1 MLMTKK
7 TKLLVRGD
15 YPLIASP
22 TLAKRYGVPSA
33 MFLQKLHYCLQSSD
47 AKCIQQQKYFYHS
60 YEQWADTLGI
70 YSVSTI
76 KRIVSKLKN
85 AGILIVKKLAQNKWL
100 QTNFYTIN
108 YRKLSNV
115 VKGTT
120 QPNQAATSSQDESS
134 TNSPIQGNMSKQR
147 HASSALSITTPNITK
162 SRSSSNPAPIGL
174 PSPLS
179 PVAQASDLEAM
190 SPEIRGLYHQLLK
203 MKVDIHYD
211 DARLDEWL
219 KHKNFIVQQVAYL
232 KDQLGHLKM
241 HWHSPEQLN
250 LRVNS

>member
-1 MLMTKK
+1 MTKK
-7 TKLLVRGD
+7 SKLLVRGD

-22 TLAKRYGVPSA
+22 TLAQAYGVPSA

-76 KRIVSKLKN
+76 KRIVSKLKT
-85 AGILIVKKLAQNKWL
+85 AGILIVKKLSQNKWL

-108 YRKLSNV
+108 YRKLSTV
-115 VKGTT
+115 VKGIS
-120 QPNQAATSSQDESS
+120 QENQATTSSQDKSS
-134 TNSPIQGNMSKQR
+134 MNSPIQGNRSKQR
-147 HASSALSITTPNITK
+147 HASTLSITAPTITK
-162 SRSSSNPAPIGL
+162 PRPSNPTPIGL
-174 PSPLS
+174 PYPLS
-179 PVAQASDLEAM
+179 AVAQASDLQAM
-190 SPEIRGLYHQLLK
+190 SPEKRGLYRQLIQ

-241 HWHSPEQLN
+241 HWHSPEQLG
-250 LRVNS
+250 LRVN

>member
-1 MLMTKK
+1 MTKK
-7 TKLLVRGD
+7 SKLLVRGD

-22 TLAKRYGVPSA
+22 TLAQAYGVPSA

-76 KRIVSKLKN
+76 KRIVSKLKT
-85 AGILIVKKLAQNKWL
+85 AGILIVKKLSQNKWL

-108 YRKLSNV
+108 YRKLSTV
-115 VKGTT
+115 VKGIS
-120 QPNQAATSSQDESS
+120 QENQATTSSQDKSS
-134 TNSPIQGNMSKQR
+134 MNSPIQGNRSKQR
-147 HASSALSITTPNITK
+147 HASTLSITAPTITK
-162 SRSSSNPAPIGL
+162 PRPSNPTPIGL
-174 PSPLS
+174 PYPLS
-179 PVAQASDLEAM
+179 AVAQASDLQAM
-190 SPEIRGLYHQLLK
+190 SPEKRGLYRQLIQ

-211 DARLDEWL
+211 DARLNEWL
-219 KHKNFIVQQVAYL
+219 KRKNFIVQQVAYL

-241 HWHSPEQLN
+241 HWHSPEQLG
-250 LRVNS
+250 LRVN

>member
-7 TKLLVRGD
+7 SKLLVRGD

-22 TLAKRYGVPSA
+22 TLAQAYGVPSA
-33 MFLQKLHYCLQSSD
+33 MFLQKLHYYLQSSD

-76 KRIVSKLKN
+76 KRIVSKLRT

-108 YRKLSNV
+108 YRKLSTV
-115 VKGTT
+115 IKGITE
-120 QPNQAATSSQDESS
+120 QNQDTISSQDAP
-134 TNSPIQGNMSKQR
+134 TANNSMQN
-147 HASSALSITTPNITK
+147 
-162 SRSSSNPAPIGL
+162 RSSKAQPAKSTLTIEAPAVMTKPKSNNISPIGL

-179 PVAQASDLEAM
+179 PVAQASDLQAM
-190 SPEIRGLYHQLLK
+190 SPDKRGLYHQLLK
-203 MKVDIHYD
+203 MKVDIDYD
-211 DARLDEWL
+211 DVRLDEWL
-219 KHKNFIVQQVAYL
+219 KCKKFIVQQVAYL

-241 HWHSPEQLN
+241 SWHSPEQLG
-250 LRVNS
+250 LKVN

>member
-1 MLMTKK
+1 MTKK
-7 TKLLVRGD
+7 SKLLVRGD

-22 TLAKRYGVPSA
+22 TLAQAYGVPSA

-108 YRKLSNV
+108 YRKLSTV
-115 VKGTT
+115 VKGIS
-120 QPNQAATSSQDESS
+120 QENQATTSSQDKSS
-134 TNSPIQGNMSKQR
+134 MNSPIQGNRSKQR
-147 HASSALSITTPNITK
+147 HASTLSITAPTITK
-162 SRSSSNPAPIGL
+162 PRPSNPTPIGL
-174 PSPLS
+174 PYPLS
-179 PVAQASDLEAM
+179 AVAQASDLQAM
-190 SPEIRGLYHQLLK
+190 SPEKRGLYRQLIQ

-241 HWHSPEQLN
+241 HWHSPEQLG
-250 LRVNS
+250 LRVN

>member
-1 MLMTKK
+1 MTKK
-7 TKLLVRGD
+7 SKLLVRGD

-22 TLAKRYGVPSA
+22 TLAQAYGVPSA

-76 KRIVSKLKN
+76 KRIVSKLKT
-85 AGILIVKKLAQNKWL
+85 AGILIVKKLSQNKWL

-108 YRKLSNV
+108 YRKLSTV
-115 VKGTT
+115 VKGIS
-120 QPNQAATSSQDESS
+120 QENQATTSSQDKSS
-134 TNSPIQGNMSKQR
+134 MNSPIQGNRSKQR
-147 HASSALSITTPNITK
+147 HASTLSITAPTITK
-162 SRSSSNPAPIGL
+162 PRPSNPTPIGL
-174 PSPLS
+174 PYPLS
-179 PVAQASDLEAM
+179 AVAQASDLQAM
-190 SPEIRGLYHQLLK
+190 SPEKRGLYRQLIQ

>member
-1 MLMTKK
+1 MTKK
-7 TKLLVRGD
+7 SKLLVRGD

-22 TLAKRYGVPSA
+22 TLAQAYGVPSA

-120 QPNQAATSSQDESS
+120 QQNQAATSSPDESS
-134 TNSPIQGNMSKQR
+134 TNSPIQGNRSKQR
-147 HASSALSITTPNITK
+147 HASSTLSITAPNITK
-162 SRSSSNPAPIGL
+162 PRASNPTPIGL

-179 PVAQASDLEAM
+179 PVAQASDLQAM
-190 SPEIRGLYHQLLK
+190 SPEKRGLYRQLIQ

-211 DARLDEWL
+211 DARLDEWIKCKIVIGQL
-219 KHKNFIVQQVAYL
+219 DAYHKEQV
-232 KDQLGHLKM
+232 GH
-241 HWHSPEQLN
+241 
-250 LRVNS
+250 

>member
-1 MLMTKK
+1 MTKK
-7 TKLLVRGD
+7 SKLLVRGD

-22 TLAKRYGVPSA
+22 TLAQAYGVPSA

-76 KRIVSKLKN
+76 KRIVSKLKT
-85 AGILIVKKLAQNKWL
+85 AGILIVKKLSQNKWL

-108 YRKLSNV
+108 YRKLSTV
-115 VKGTT
+115 VKGIS
-120 QPNQAATSSQDESS
+120 QENQATTSSQDKSS
-134 TNSPIQGNMSKQR
+134 MNSPIQGNRSKQR
-147 HASSALSITTPNITK
+147 HASTLSITAPTITK
-162 SRSSSNPAPIGL
+162 PRPSNPTPIGL
-174 PSPLS
+174 PYPLS
-179 PVAQASDLEAM
+179 AVAQASDLQAM
-190 SPEIRGLYHQLLK
+190 SPEKRGLYRQLIQ

-241 HWHSPEQLN
+241 HWHSPEHLD
-250 LRVNS
+250 LRVN

>member
-1 MLMTKK
+1 MTKK
-7 TKLLVRGD
+7 TKLLVSGD

-22 TLAKRYGVPSA
+22 TLAKKYGVPSA
-33 MFLQKLHYCLQSSD
+33 MFLQKLHYFLQSSD
-47 AKCIQQQKYFYHS
+47 AKCMEQQKYFYHS
-60 YEQWADTLGI
+60 YEQWTDTLGI

-76 KRIVSKLKN
+76 KRIVSKLKT
-85 AGILIVKKLAQNKWL
+85 AGILIVKKLSQNKWL

-108 YRKLSNV
+108 YRKLSALIKGVEEKKLAV
-115 VKGTT
+115 VPPKDESENSSTRNIRAKA
-120 QPNQAATSSQDESS
+120 QPNNSTLAIAA
-134 TNSPIQGNMSKQR
+134 
-147 HASSALSITTPNITK
+147 PNITK
-162 SRSSSNPAPIGL
+162 PRASNPTPIGL

-179 PVAQASDLEAM
+179 PVAQASDLQAM
-190 SPEIRGLYHQLLK
+190 SPEKRGLYRQLIQ

-241 HWHSPEQLN
+241 HWHSTEQLG
-250 LRVNS
+250 LKVN

>member
-1 MLMTKK
+1 MTKK
-7 TKLLVRGD
+7 SKLLVRGD

-22 TLAKRYGVPSA
+22 TLAQAYGVPSA

-76 KRIVSKLKN
+76 KRIVSKLKT
-85 AGILIVKKLAQNKWL
+85 AGILIVKKLSQNKWL

-108 YRKLSNV
+108 YRKLSTV
-115 VKGTT
+115 VKGIS
-120 QPNQAATSSQDESS
+120 QENQATTSSQDKSS
-134 TNSPIQGNMSKQR
+134 MNSPIQGNRSKQR
-147 HASSALSITTPNITK
+147 HASTLSITAPTITK
-162 SRSSSNPAPIGL
+162 PRSSNPAPIGL
-174 PSPLS
+174 PYPLS
-179 PVAQASDLEAM
+179 AVAQASDLQAM
-190 SPEIRGLYHQLLK
+190 SPEKRGLYRQLIQ

-211 DARLDEWL
+211 DARLNEWL
-219 KHKNFIVQQVAYL
+219 KRKNFIVQQVAYI

-241 HWHSPEQLN
+241 HWHSPEQLG
-250 LRVNS
+250 LKVN

>member
-134 TNSPIQGNMSKQR
+134 TNSPIQGNRSKQR
-147 HASSALSITTPNITK
+147 HASTLSITAPTITK
-162 SRSSSNPAPIGL
+162 PRPSNPTPIGL
-174 PSPLS
+174 PYPLS
-179 PVAQASDLEAM
+179 AVAQASDLQAM
-190 SPEIRGLYHQLLK
+190 SPEKRGLYRQLIQ

-211 DARLDEWL
+211 DARLNEWL
-219 KHKNFIVQQVAYL
+219 KRKNFIVQQVAYI

-241 HWHSPEQLN
+241 HWHSPEQLG
-250 LRVNS
+250 LKVN

>member
-1 MLMTKK
+1 MTKK
-7 TKLLVRGD
+7 SKLLVLGD

-22 TLAKRYGVPSA
+22 TLAQAYGVPSA

-76 KRIVSKLKN
+76 KRIVSKLKT
-85 AGILIVKKLAQNKWL
+85 AGILIVKKLSQNKWL

-108 YRKLSNV
+108 YRKLSTV
-115 VKGTT
+115 VKGIS
-120 QPNQAATSSQDESS
+120 QENQATTSSQDKSS
-134 TNSPIQGNMSKQR
+134 MNSPIQGNRSKQR
-147 HASSALSITTPNITK
+147 HASTLSITAPTITK
-162 SRSSSNPAPIGL
+162 PRPSNPTPIGL
-174 PSPLS
+174 PYPLS
-179 PVAQASDLEAM
+179 AVAQASDLQAM
-190 SPEIRGLYHQLLK
+190 SPEKRGLYRQLIQ

-211 DARLDEWL
+211 DARLNEWL
-219 KHKNFIVQQVAYL
+219 KRKNFIVQQVAYI

-241 HWHSPEQLN
+241 HWHSPEQLG
-250 LRVNS
+250 LKVN

>member
-1 MLMTKK
+1 MTKK
-7 TKLLVRGD
+7 SKLLVRGD

-22 TLAKRYGVPSA
+22 TLAQAYGVPSA

-76 KRIVSKLKN
+76 KRIVSKLKT
-85 AGILIVKKLAQNKWL
+85 AGILIVKKLSQNKWL

-134 TNSPIQGNMSKQR
+134 TNSPIQGNRSKQR
-147 HASSALSITTPNITK
+147 HASTLSITAPTITK
-162 SRSSSNPAPIGL
+162 PRPSNPTPIGL
-174 PSPLS
+174 PYPLS
-179 PVAQASDLEAM
+179 AVAQASDLQAM
-190 SPEIRGLYHQLLK
+190 SPEKRGLYRQLIQ

-211 DARLDEWL
+211 DARLNEWL
-219 KHKNFIVQQVAYL
+219 KRKNFIVQQVAYL

-241 HWHSPEQLN
+241 HWHSPEQLG
-250 LRVNS
+250 LRVN

>member
-1 MLMTKK
+1 MTKK
-7 TKLLVRGD
+7 SKLLVRGD

-22 TLAKRYGVPSA
+22 TLAQAYGVPSA

-134 TNSPIQGNMSKQR
+134 TNSPIQGNRSKQR
-147 HASSALSITTPNITK
+147 HASSTLSITAPNITK
-162 SRSSSNPAPIGL
+162 PRASNPTPIGL

-179 PVAQASDLEAM
+179 PVAQASDLQAM
-190 SPEIRGLYHQLLK
+190 SPEKRGLYRQLIQ

-211 DARLDEWL
+211 DARLDEWIKCKKL
-219 KHKNFIVQQVAYL
+219 IVQQVAYL
-232 KDQLGHLKM
+232 KDQFGHLKM
-241 HWHSPEQLN
+241 HWHSPEELG
-250 LRVNS
+250 LRVN

>member
-120 QPNQAATSSQDESS
+120 QPNQAAT
-134 TNSPIQGNMSKQR
+134 R
-147 HASSALSITTPNITK
+147 SI
-162 SRSSSNPAPIGL
+162 RS
-174 PSPLS
+174 
-179 PVAQASDLEAM
+179 
-190 SPEIRGLYHQLLK
+190 
-203 MKVDIHYD
+203 HYR
-211 DARLDEWL
+211 A
-219 KHKNFIVQQVAYL
+219 
-232 KDQLGHLKM
+232 G
-241 HWHSPEQLN
+241 
-250 LRVNS
+250 

>member
-7 TKLLVRGD
+7 SKLLVRGD
-15 YPLIASP
+15 YQLIASP
-22 TLAKRYGVPSA
+22 TLAQAYGVPSA

-108 YRKLSNV
+108 YRKLSTV
-115 VKGTT
+115 VKGITE
-120 QPNQAATSSQDESS
+120 QNQAATSPQDESS
-134 TNSPIQGNMSKQR
+134 MNSSIQGNGAKQR
-147 HASSALSITTPNITK
+147 HNSSVLSITAPTITK
-162 SRSSSNPAPIGL
+162 PRSSNPAPIGL

-179 PVAQASDLEAM
+179 PVAQASDLQAM
-190 SPEIRGLYHQLLK
+190 SPEKRGLYRQLIQ

-241 HWHSPEQLN
+241 HWHSPEHLD
-250 LRVNS
+250 LRVN

>member
-1 MLMTKK
+1 MTKK
-7 TKLLVRGD
+7 SKLLVRGD

-22 TLAKRYGVPSA
+22 TLAQAYGVPSA

-76 KRIVSKLKN
+76 KRIVSKLKT
-85 AGILIVKKLAQNKWL
+85 AGILIVKKLSQNKWL

-108 YRKLSNV
+108 YRKLSTV
-115 VKGTT
+115 VKGIS
-120 QPNQAATSSQDESS
+120 QENQATTSSQDKSS
-134 TNSPIQGNMSKQR
+134 MNSPIQGNRSKQR
-147 HASSALSITTPNITK
+147 HASTLSITAPTITK
-162 SRSSSNPAPIGL
+162 PRPSNPTPIGL
-174 PSPLS
+174 PYPLS
-179 PVAQASDLEAM
+179 AVAQASDLQAM
-190 SPEIRGLYHQLLK
+190 SPEKRGLYRQLIQ

-211 DARLDEWL
+211 DARLNEWL
-219 KHKNFIVQQVAYL
+219 KRKNFIVQQVAYI

-241 HWHSPEQLN
+241 HWHSPEQLG
-250 LRVNS
+250 LKVN

>member
-1 MLMTKK
+1 MTKK
-7 TKLLVRGD
+7 SKLLVRGD

-22 TLAKRYGVPSA
+22 TLAQAYGVPSA

-76 KRIVSKLKN
+76 KRIVSKLKT
-85 AGILIVKKLAQNKWL
+85 AGILIVKKLSQNKWL

-108 YRKLSNV
+108 YRKLSTV
-115 VKGTT
+115 VKGIS
-120 QPNQAATSSQDESS
+120 QENQATTSSQDKSS
-134 TNSPIQGNMSKQR
+134 MNSPIQGNRSKQR
-147 HASSALSITTPNITK
+147 HASTLSITAPTITK
-162 SRSSSNPAPIGL
+162 PRPSNPTPIGL
-174 PSPLS
+174 PYPLS
-179 PVAQASDLEAM
+179 AVAQASDLQAM
-190 SPEIRGLYHQLLK
+190 SPEKRGLYRQLIQ

-241 HWHSPEQLN
+241 HWHSPEELG
-250 LRVNS
+250 LRVN

>member
-22 TLAKRYGVPSA
+22 TLAQAYGVPSA
-33 MFLQKLHYCLQSSD
+33 MFLQKLHYCLQSTE
-47 AKCIQQQKYFYHS
+47 AKCIQHQKYFYHS

-76 KRIVSKLKN
+76 KRIVSKLKK
-85 AGILIVKKLAQNKWL
+85 AGILIVKKLAQNQWL

-108 YRKLSNV
+108 YRKLSAL
-115 VKGTT
+115 VKGIKEQECDISLPQD
-120 QPNQAATSSQDESS
+120 QPTANNSVQIKRSKAQH
-134 TNSPIQGNMSKQR
+134 TN
-147 HASSALSITTPNITK
+147 SALSITAPVVMSKPK
-162 SRSSSNPAPIGL
+162 SNNTSPVGL
-174 PSPLS
+174 PYPLS
-179 PVAQASDLEAM
+179 PVAQASDLQAM
-190 SPEIRGLYHQLLK
+190 SAEKRGLYRQLLQ

-219 KHKNFIVQQVAYL
+219 KRKHFIAQKVAYL

-241 HWHSPEQLN
+241 CWHSPEQLGLN
-250 LRVNS
+250 LD

>member
-1 MLMTKK
+1 MTKK
-7 TKLLVRGD
+7 SKLLVRGD

-22 TLAKRYGVPSA
+22 TLAQAYGVPSA

-76 KRIVSKLKN
+76 KRIVSKLKT
-85 AGILIVKKLAQNKWL
+85 AGILIVKKLSQNKWL

-108 YRKLSNV
+108 YRKLSTV
-115 VKGTT
+115 VKGIS
-120 QPNQAATSSQDESS
+120 QENQATTSSQDKSS
-134 TNSPIQGNMSKQR
+134 MNSPIQGNRSKQR
-147 HASSALSITTPNITK
+147 HASTLSITAPTITK
-162 SRSSSNPAPIGL
+162 PRPSNPTPIGL
-174 PSPLS
+174 PYPLS
-179 PVAQASDLEAM
+179 AVAQASDLQAM
-190 SPEIRGLYHQLLK
+190 SPEKRGLYRQLIQ

-241 HWHSPEQLN
+241 HWHSPEQLG
-250 LRVNS
+250 LKVN